1 MRLLIINILLLF
13 STQVWSQTDLGIGLV
28 SIDFD
33 DKTVLEFYTDTLAT
47 EPKKVIEFF
56 DDRTINSW
64 NIKDLKEQ
72 REWLKPE
79 VLWLD
84 YFAFTFRCLT
94 KTDNW
99 FEVLANNET
108 KTSYWLKRTDTTKF
122 NTWEGYLKEMF
133 GVERLSNYPQKI
145 RTEPSENSQEIE
157 YQGTDC
163 FVVKSMKGDWIE
175 ITTPD
180 YCDENFTDSK
190 TPIKSGWIKWR
201 KGDELIIN
209 YFTTS

>member
-1 MRLLIINILLLF
+1 MRLIIINILLVL
-13 STQVWSQTDLGIGLV
+13 STQVWSQADLGNGLV

-33 DKTVLEFYTDTLAT
+33 DKTVLEFFSDTI
-47 EPKKVIEFF
+47 EGKPEKVVEFF
-56 DDRTINSW
+56 DDSVINSW
-64 NIKDLKEQ
+64 NIKNLEKQKEWMQ
-72 REWLKPE
+72 PE

-84 YFAFTFRCLT
+84 YFAFTFRCINQ
-94 KTDNW
+94 TDKW
-99 FEVLANNET
+99 LEIIVNNET
-108 KTSYWLKRTDTTKF
+108 KTTYWLKRTESTKF
-122 NTWEGYLKEMF
+122 KNWEEYLKDMF
-133 GVERLSNYPQKI
+133 GVERLSDFPQQIK
-145 RTEPSENSQEIE
+145 REPTDNSPEIQ

-180 YCDENFTDSK
+180 YCDSK

-201 KGDELIIN
+201 KGNELIIN